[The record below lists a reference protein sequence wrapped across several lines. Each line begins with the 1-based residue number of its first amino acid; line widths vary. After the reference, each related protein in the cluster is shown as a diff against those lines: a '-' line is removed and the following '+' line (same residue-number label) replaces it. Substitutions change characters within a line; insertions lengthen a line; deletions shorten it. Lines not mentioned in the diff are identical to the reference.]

1 MKALVF
7 DDKLKLDNNYKNPQM
22 SENDVLIKTKMVGI
36 CNTDYEIT
44 KGYMGYKGVLGHEF
58 VGVVENVG
66 KNVDKALIGKRV
78 VGEIN
83 CACNNCSYCHQ
94 NLQRHCPNRSTLG
107 IWQKD
112 GCFSEYFTLP
122 KENVIEIS
130 DNIDDITATFTEPLA
145 AAYEIL
151 EQIHIKPQTKVAIL
165 GDGKLGLC
173 ISLVFRAM
181 NVDFVH
187 IGKHIEKLEISKNIG
202 VKTMLLDEITD
213 EHRKSFDVVVEA
225 TGSTGGFETSASL
238 VKPRGILVLK
248 STIAAREGL
257 NLASIVVDE
266 ITIQGSRCGQFRPVV
281 KLLEDKKI
289 DVKPLVSGIYD
300 VDEFEKAFELNSQKG
315 TLKVLVKF
323 D

>member
-7 DDKLKLDNNYKNPQM
+7 DNELKLDNNYPMPKIKDN
-22 SENDVLIKTKMVGI
+22 EVLIKTSMVGI

-44 KGYMGYKGVLGHEF
+44 EGYMGYKGVLGHEF
-58 VGVVENVG
+58 VGVVDSVG
-66 KNVDKALIGKRV
+66 ACVDKNLIGKRV

-83 CACNNCSYCHQ
+83 CACNDCPYCHQ

-122 KENVIEIS
+122 KENIIEIS
-130 DNIDDITATFTEPLA
+130 SNIDDITATFTEPLA

-151 EQIHIKPQTKVAIL
+151 EQIHIQPTDKVAIL
-165 GDGKLGLC
+165 GDGKLGLS
-173 ISLVFRAM
+173 ISLVFSAM
-181 NVDFVH
+181 NINYVH
-187 IGKHIEKLEISKNIG
+187 IGKHEEKLAISKNLG
-202 VKTMLLDEITD
+202 AKTMLLNEITD
-213 EHRKSFDVVVEA
+213 KDRKSFDVVIEA

-238 VKPRGILVLK
+238 TKPRGTLVLK
-248 STIAAREGL
+248 STIVAREGL

-266 ITIQGSRCGQFRPVV
+266 IKIQGSRCGQFKPVV
-281 KLLEDKKI
+281 KLLENKKI
-289 DVKPLVSGIYD
+289 DVTPLVSGIYD
-300 VDEFEKAFELNSQKG
+300 VDDFEQAFEKNSQKG

-323 D
+323 

>member
-7 DDKLKLDNNYKNPQM
+7 DDKLKLDLNYPMPKIKDN
-22 SENDVLIKTKMVGI
+22 EVLIKTSMVGI

-58 VGVVENVG
+58 VGVVSEVG
-66 KNVDKALIGKRV
+66 ANCDKNLIGKRV

-83 CACNNCSYCHQ
+83 CACNDCEMCHK

-122 KENVIEIS
+122 KENVLTIS
-130 DNIDDITATFTEPLA
+130 DNIDDITATFCEPLA

-151 EQIHIKPQTKVAIL
+151 EQIHIKPDDKVAIL

-173 ISLVFRAM
+173 ISLIFKAM
-181 NVDFVH
+181 NVDYTH
-187 IGKHIEKLEISKNIG
+187 IGKHLDKLEISKNLGAKIKL
-202 VKTMLLDEITD
+202 VSELDEKD
-213 EHRKSFDVVVEA
+213 MKSFDVVVEV

-248 STIAAREGL
+248 STIVAREGL

-266 ITIQGSRCGQFRPVV
+266 ITIQGSRCGQFKPVLR
-281 KLLEDKKI
+281 LLEDKRI
-289 DVKPLVSGIYD
+289 DVSPLVSGIYD
-300 VDEFEKAFELNSQKG
+300 VDDFKEAFDKNSQKG

-323 D
+323 

>member
-7 DDKLKLDNNYKNPQM
+7 DNTLKLDKNYPNPIVADN
-22 SENDVLIKTKMVGI
+22 EVLIKTTMVGI

-44 KGYMGYKGVLGHEF
+44 KGYMGYVGVLGHEF

-66 KNVDKALIGKRV
+66 ANCDKSLIGKRV

-83 CACNNCSYCHQ
+83 CACNNCPSCYQ
-94 NLQRHCPNRSTLG
+94 NLQRHCPNRQTLG

-122 KENVIEIS
+122 KENVLTIS

-151 EQIHIKPQTKVAIL
+151 EQIHIQPTDKVAIL

-173 ISLVFRAM
+173 ISLVFSAM
-181 NVDFVH
+181 NIDYIH
-187 IGKHIEKLEISKNIG
+187 IGKHEEKLQISKNLG
-202 VKTMLLDEITD
+202 AKTMLLSELSDVD
-213 EHRKSFDVVVEA
+213 RKSFDVVIEA

-238 VKPRGILVLK
+238 VKPRGTLVLK
-248 STIAAREGL
+248 STIVAQEGL

-266 ITIQGSRCGQFRPVV
+266 IKIQGSRCGQFKPVLR
-281 KLLEDKKI
+281 LLENKKI
-289 DVKPLVSGIYD
+289 DVTPLVSGIYD
-300 VDEFEKAFELNSQKG
+300 VDDFERAFEQNSKKG

-323 D
+323 

>member
-7 DDKLKLDNNYKNPQM
+7 DNELKLDNNYPMPKVKDD
-22 SENDVLIKTKMVGI
+22 EVLIKTSMVGI

-58 VGVVENVG
+58 VGVVEKVG
-66 KNVDKALIGKRV
+66 ENVDKNLIGKRV

-83 CACNNCSYCHQ
+83 CACQSCDMCHR
-94 NLQRHCPNRSTLG
+94 NLQRHCPNRQTLG

-122 KENVIEIS
+122 KENVIVIS
-130 DNIDDITATFTEPLA
+130 ENIDDITATFTEPLA

-151 EQIHIKPQTKVAIL
+151 EQIHIQPTDKVAIL
-165 GDGKLGLC
+165 GDGKLGLS
-173 ISLVFRAM
+173 ISLVFSAM
-181 NVDFVH
+181 NIDFVH
-187 IGKHIEKLEISKNIG
+187 IGKHKEKLAISKNLG
-202 VKTMLLDEITD
+202 AKTMLLNEIAD
-213 EHRKSFDVVVEA
+213 KDKKSFDVVIEA

-238 VKPRGILVLK
+238 VKPRGTLVLK
-248 STIAAREGL
+248 STIVAREGL

-266 ITIQGSRCGQFRPVV
+266 IKIQGSRCGQFKPIV
-281 KLLEDKKI
+281 KLLENKKI
-289 DVKPLVSGIYD
+289 DVSPLVSGIYD
-300 VDEFEKAFELNSQKG
+300 VDDFKQAFEKNSQKG

-323 D
+323 

>member
-7 DDKLKLDNNYKNPQM
+7 DDVLKLEKNYPIPNIN
-22 SENDVLIKTKMVGI
+22 ENEVLIKTKLVGI

-58 VGVVENVG
+58 VGVVEKVG
-66 KNVDKALIGKRV
+66 ANCDKSLIGKRV

-83 CACNNCSYCHQ
+83 CACNDCSFCHK

-122 KENVIEIS
+122 KENVLVIS

-151 EQIHIKPQTKVAIL
+151 EQIHIQPTDKVAIL

-173 ISLVFRAM
+173 ISLVFAAM
-181 NVDFVH
+181 NVDYVH
-187 IGKHIEKLEISKNIG
+187 IGKHKEKLEISEKLG
-202 VKTMLLDEITD
+202 VKTMLLDEIKD
-213 EHRKSFDVVVEA
+213 FDRKSFDVVVEA

-238 VKPRGILVLK
+238 VKPRGTLVLK
-248 STIAAREGL
+248 STIVAREGL

-266 ITIQGSRCGQFRPVV
+266 IKIQGSRCGQFKPVLR
-281 KLLEDKKI
+281 LLENKKI
-289 DVKPLVSGIYD
+289 DVTPLVSGIYG
-300 VDEFEKAFELNSQKG
+300 VDDFKSAFDENSKKG

-323 D
+323 